1 MSFPICHPRHC
12 RLVWCFVLLVV
23 CVVQSGAGSN
33 LPTVKSSDFTAVSQF
48 NSTVK
53 YRVIRSSQRASYL
66 RCAAAC
72 LKEEDCSYFS
82 YTKDTRRCELSDD
95 SIVSVNKEKLKYF
108 KRNGDCPCSVEG
120 PLGMEDGRIP
130 DESITASSVWKNQA
144 DHGPLKARLYTQEY
158 AAAWCYGGY
167 EDSPWIQVDFNGTA
181 TITGLITQGR
191 GDSEYDQRVTEY
203 QVSYS
208 DDAQSWDHVT
218 DAFGRQIKFAGNSDR
233 STLVTARF
241 PLALRTRILRIHP
254 SAWHNYCSMRFE
266 VIGCY

>member
-1 MSFPICHPRHC
+1 MWKMQQDVCASSLVSSF
-12 RLVWCFVLLVV
+12 V
-23 CVVQSGAGSN
+23 SGAGSN
-33 LPTVKSSDFTAVSQF
+33 LPTVKSSDFTAASQF

-72 LKEEDCSYFS
+72 LKEEYCEYFS
-82 YTKDTRRCELSDD
+82 DTKDTRRCELSDD
-95 SIVSVNKEKLKYF
+95 SIVSVNEEKLKYF
-108 KRNGDCPCSVEG
+108 KRNGDSPCFVEG

-130 DESITASSVWKNQA
+130 DESITASSFYRNLPTYA
-144 DHGPLKARLYTQEY
+144 PPRTRLYTQGS
-158 AAAWCYGGY
+158 AAAWCYDGS
-167 EDSPWIQVDFNGTA
+167 EDSPWIQVNFNGTV

-191 GDSEYDQRVTEY
+191 GDRYNQWVTEH

-208 DDAQSWDHVT
+208 DDAQSWDQVT
-218 DAFGRQIKFAGNSDR
+218 DAFGTQIKFAGNSDR

-254 SAWHNYCSMRFE
+254 TAWNKHCSMRFE